1 LRATL
6 FLPLLALLGGAA
18 VAVQF
23 AINSELRVAVRSP
36 LVATAISFLIGTVVL
51 IALVVVARE
60 GMPTP
65 AAVASAPW
73 WAWLGGFLGAFYV
86 FSSIVVTPRI
96 GATATVGFVVAG
108 QLLAALALDHFGLL
122 NLTAQPVGVLRLLG
136 VVLVLVGA
144 VVVLRST

>member
-1 LRATL
+1 MRASL
-6 FLPLLALLGGAA
+6 LLPLLALLGGAA

-23 AINSELRVAVRSP
+23 AVNSELRLAVRSP
-36 LVATAISFLIGTVVL
+36 LVAATISFLVGTAVL
-51 IALVVVARE
+51 IALVAIARD
-60 GMPTP
+60 GLPTP
-65 AAVASAPW
+65 AAMTSAPW

-122 NLTAQPVGVLRLLG
+122 NLTAQPVGLLRLLG
-136 VVLVLVGA
+136 VALVLVGA
-144 VVVLRST
+144 VIVLRST